1 MSTPEQPARPR
12 LLPALFPRRTLLVW
26 VCGLLLFLSLWG
38 QHRLG
43 LLPPSWLLFVV
54 LAAALVLSTL
64 SALVWGL
71 WRTLRGPRRLAALGS
86 VLLAL
91 PPPALFAVA
100 GWYTQTQWASRR
112 VPQNLLTL
120 LGRMSGA
127 SLMRAEA
134 DLFYLHRLETE
145 RLVMYHTDPAAPEK
159 YAREMDAHVARMEKL
174 LGAPLRRK
182 IHWARGPLLGQRF
195 LSYYGL
201 ALGSP
206 SGPTDEPTAPGN
218 WRLLDRHEL
227 AHAVLDQYRTPDSD
241 PPMLLHEGWAE
252 EEAWLSPQHLAE
264 KALNVRA
271 GGLPHRLRE
280 LVGPEWYHLDRGPVY
295 SVGGALV
302 DFLLRRYGVEKF
314 RRLYVECRPETFATD
329 CRAILGVDLDDLEAE
344 FWKDAEKTAA
354 RKEAPG
360 GS

>member
-1 MSTPEQPARPR
+1 
-12 LLPALFPRRTLLVW
+12 LPRRTLLVW

-43 LLPPSWLLFVV
+43 LLPPSWVLFIV
-54 LAAALVLSTL
+54 LVAVLTLSTL
-64 SALVWGL
+64 SAVVWGL
-71 WRTLRGPRRLAALGS
+71 WRTLRGPRRLAAFGS

-91 PPPALFAVA
+91 PPPALFVVA
-100 GWYTQTQWASRR
+100 GLYTQIQWASRR
-112 VPQNLLTL
+112 VPHNLLTL

-134 DLFYLHRLETE
+134 ELFYPHRLETE
-145 RLVMYHTDPAAPEK
+145 RLVMYYSDPAAPEK

-182 IHWARGPLLGQRF
+182 ILWARGPLLGQRN

-206 SGPTDEPTAPGN
+206 STPADGSAAIGN
-218 WRLLDRHEL
+218 WYLDRHEL
-227 AHAVLDQYRTPDSD
+227 AHAVLDQHRKPDSD
-241 PPMLLHEGWAE
+241 APTLLHEGWAE
-252 EEAWLSPQHLAE
+252 AQAWLDPRNLAE

-271 GGLPHRLRE
+271 GGQPHRLRE
-280 LVGPEWYHLDRGPVY
+280 LVGPDWYHQDSGPVY

-314 RRLYVECRPETFATD
+314 RRLYVECRLETFATD
-329 CRAILGVDLDDLEAE
+329 CRAILGVDLDDLDAE

-354 RKEAPG
+354 PKEAPAN
-360 GS
+360 S